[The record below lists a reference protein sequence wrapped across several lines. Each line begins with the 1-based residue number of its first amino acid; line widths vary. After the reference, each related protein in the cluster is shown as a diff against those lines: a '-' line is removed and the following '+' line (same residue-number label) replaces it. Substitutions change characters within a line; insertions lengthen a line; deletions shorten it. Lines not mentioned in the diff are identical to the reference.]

1 MFEETNQTM
10 DTTAT
15 PEDTHS
21 DIDLDDLFDLDDDE
35 GNQLAEDESNEDET
49 QQQQPEDT
57 ETQKPET
64 NAENQK
70 KPILTVKHL
79 GVEKELSEEEARAL
93 AQKGMDY
100 DHLRQQYD
108 GLKNS
113 EELTLLD
120 QMAAEMGM
128 DRASYIKALSQFN
141 QNQATAQYVQELKKQ
156 YPNTDEAVLQELAK
170 TQLTQRQEQEKQA
183 KLTQQ
188 QQAEKQ
194 QKEAF
199 AAQYNAFITEYPN
212 VDTAKLPDEV
222 IQSMAAGETM
232 LSAYRG
238 YELKQLRAEKAAAE
252 ANQKNKNKALG
263 SVKDGNLGDEKPDP
277 ILEGFLSD

>member
-35 GNQLAEDESNEDET
+35 GNQLTEEESSENET
-49 QQQQPEDT
+49 QQQPEDT

-113 EELTLLD
+113 EELTMLD

-128 DRASYIKALSQFN
+128 DRTSYIKTLSQFN
-141 QNQATAQYVQELKKQ
+141 QNQATAQYVEELKKQ

-188 QQAEKQ
+188 QQAEKA

-199 AAQYNAFITEYPN
+199 AAQYQAFVSEYPD
-212 VDTAKLPDEV
+212 VDPTKLPDDV
-222 IQSMAAGETM
+222 MQSMATGETM
-232 LSAYRG
+232 LSAYRA
-238 YELKQLRAEKAAAE
+238 YELKKLKADYAALI
-252 ANQKNKNKALG
+252 KNKDNSQKSLG
-263 SVKDGNLGDEKPDP
+263 NVKGKPQDDEDAFLLGFD
-277 ILEGFLSD
+277 S

>member
-35 GNQLAEDESNEDET
+35 GNQLTEDESNEGET
-49 QQQQPEDT
+49 QQHQE
-57 ETQKPET
+57 ESEVQKPET

-79 GVEKELSEEEARAL
+79 GVEKQLSEDEARAL

-113 EELTLLD
+113 EELALLD

-141 QNQATAQYVQELKKQ
+141 QNQAAAQYVEELKKQ

-188 QQAEKQ
+188 QQAEKA

-199 AAQYNAFITEYPN
+199 AAQYQAFVSEYP
-212 VDTAKLPDEV
+212 DIDPTKLPDDV
-222 IQSMAAGETM
+222 IQSMASGETM
-232 LSAYRG
+232 LSAYRA
-238 YELKQLRAEKAAAE
+238 YELKKIKSDYAALI
-252 ANQKNKNKALG
+252 KNKDNSQKALG
-263 SVKDGNLGDEKPDP
+263 DVKGKPQDDEDAFLLGFD
-277 ILEGFLSD
+277 S

>member
-35 GNQLAEDESNEDET
+35 GNQLTEEESSENET
-49 QQQQPEDT
+49 QQQPEDT

-113 EELTLLD
+113 EELTMLD

-128 DRASYIKALSQFN
+128 DRTSYIKALSQFN
-141 QNQATAQYVQELKKQ
+141 QNQATAQYVEELKKQ

-183 KLTQQ
+183 KLIQQ
-188 QQAEKQ
+188 QQAEKA

-199 AAQYNAFITEYPN
+199 AAQYQAFVSEYPD
-212 VDTAKLPDEV
+212 VDPTKLPDDV
-222 IQSMAAGETM
+222 MQSMATGETM
-232 LSAYRG
+232 LSAYRA
-238 YELKQLRAEKAAAE
+238 YELKKLKADYAALI
-252 ANQKNKNKALG
+252 KNKDNSQKALG
-263 SVKDGNLGDEKPDP
+263 NVKGKPQDDEDAFLLGFD
-277 ILEGFLSD
+277 S

>member
-113 EELTLLD
+113 EELTMLD

-141 QNQATAQYVQELKKQ
+141 QNQATAQYVEELKKQ
-156 YPNTDEAVLQELAK
+156 YPNTEEAVLQELAK

-188 QQAEKQ
+188 QQAEKA

-199 AAQYNAFITEYPN
+199 AAQYQAFVSEYPD
-212 VDTAKLPDEV
+212 VDPTKLPDDV
-222 IQSMAAGETM
+222 MQSMAAGETM
-232 LSAYRG
+232 LSAYRA
-238 YELKQLRAEKAAAE
+238 YELKKLKADYAALI
-252 ANQKNKNKALG
+252 KNKDNSQKALG
-263 SVKDGNLGDEKPDP
+263 NVKGKPQDDEDAFLLGFD
-277 ILEGFLSD
+277 S

>member
-141 QNQATAQYVQELKKQ
+141 QNQATAQYVEELKKQ

-232 LSAYRG
+232 LSEIG
-238 YELKQLRAEKAAAE
+238 RAH
-252 ANQKNKNKALG
+252 
-263 SVKDGNLGDEKPDP
+263 V
-277 ILEGFLSD
+277 

>member
-35 GNQLAEDESNEDET
+35 GNQLTEEESSEDET
-49 QQQQPEDT
+49 QQQPEDT

-113 EELTLLD
+113 EELTMLD

-128 DRASYIKALSQFN
+128 DRAGYIKALSQFN
-141 QNQATAQYVQELKKQ
+141 QNQATAQYVEELKKQ

-170 TQLTQRQEQEKQA
+170 TQLTQRQEQERQA

-188 QQAEKQ
+188 QQAEKA

-199 AAQYNAFITEYPN
+199 AAQYQAFVSEYPD
-212 VDTAKLPDEV
+212 VDPTKLPDDV
-222 IQSMAAGETM
+222 MQSMAAGETM
-232 LSAYRG
+232 LSAYRA
-238 YELKQLRAEKAAAE
+238 YELKKLKADYAALI
-252 ANQKNKNKALG
+252 KNKDNSQKALG
-263 SVKDGNLGDEKPDP
+263 NVKGKPQDDEDAFLLGFD
-277 ILEGFLSD
+277 S

>member
-35 GNQLAEDESNEDET
+35 GNQLTEDESNEDET
-49 QQQQPEDT
+49 QQHQE
-57 ETQKPET
+57 ESEVQKPET

-79 GVEKELSEEEARAL
+79 GVEKQLSEDEARAL

-113 EELTLLD
+113 EELALLD

-141 QNQATAQYVQELKKQ
+141 QNQAAAQYVEELKKQ

-188 QQAEKQ
+188 QQAEKA

-199 AAQYNAFITEYPN
+199 AAQYQAFVSEYP
-212 VDTAKLPDEV
+212 DIDPTKLPDDV
-222 IQSMAAGETM
+222 IQSMASGETM
-232 LSAYRG
+232 LSAYRA
-238 YELKQLRAEKAAAE
+238 YELKKIKSDYAALI
-252 ANQKNKNKALG
+252 KNKDNSQKALG
-263 SVKDGNLGDEKPDP
+263 DVKGKPQDDEDAFLLGFD
-277 ILEGFLSD
+277 S

>member
-35 GNQLAEDESNEDET
+35 GNQLTEEESSENET
-49 QQQQPEDT
+49 QQQPEDA
-57 ETQKPET
+57 EVQKPET

-113 EELTLLD
+113 EELTMLD

-141 QNQATAQYVQELKKQ
+141 QNQATAQYVEELKKQ

-188 QQAEKQ
+188 QQAEKA

-199 AAQYNAFITEYPN
+199 AAQYQAFVTEYPD
-212 VDTAKLPDEV
+212 VDPTKLPDDV
-222 IQSMAAGETM
+222 MQSMAAGETM
-232 LSAYRG
+232 LSAYRAF
-238 YELKQLRAEKAAAE
+238 ELKKLKADYAALI
-252 ANQKNKNKALG
+252 KNKDNSQKALG
-263 SVKDGNLGDEKPDP
+263 DVKGKPQDDEDAFLLGFD
-277 ILEGFLSD
+277 S

>member
-35 GNQLAEDESNEDET
+35 GNQLTEEESSEDET
-49 QQQQPEDT
+49 QQQPEDT

-100 DHLRQQYD
+100 DHL
-108 GLKNS
+108 
-113 EELTLLD
+113 
-120 QMAAEMGM
+120 
-128 DRASYIKALSQFN
+128 LS
-141 QNQATAQYVQELKKQ
+141 L
-156 YPNTDEAVLQELAK
+156 
-170 TQLTQRQEQEKQA
+170 
-183 KLTQQ
+183 
-188 QQAEKQ
+188 
-194 QKEAF
+194 
-199 AAQYNAFITEYPN
+199 IH
-212 VDTAKLPDEV
+212 
-222 IQSMAAGETM
+222 I
-232 LSAYRG
+232 
-238 YELKQLRAEKAAAE
+238 
-252 ANQKNKNKALG
+252 
-263 SVKDGNLGDEKPDP
+263 
-277 ILEGFLSD
+277 

>member
-35 GNQLAEDESNEDET
+35 GNQLTEEESSENET
-49 QQQQPEDT
+49 QQQPEDT

-79 GVEKELSEEEARAL
+79 GVEKELSEEEARSL

-113 EELTLLD
+113 EELTMLD

-141 QNQATAQYVQELKKQ
+141 QNQATAQYVEELKKQ

-170 TQLTQRQEQEKQA
+170 TQLTQRKEQEKQT

-188 QQAEKQ
+188 QQEEKA

-199 AAQYNAFITEYPN
+199 AAQYQAFVSEYP
-212 VDTAKLPDEV
+212 DIDPTKLPDDV
-222 IQSMAAGETM
+222 MQSMAAGETM
-232 LSAYRG
+232 LSAYRA
-238 YELKQLRAEKAAAE
+238 YELKKLKADYAAMI
-252 ANQKNKNKALG
+252 KNKDNNQKALG
-263 SVKDGNLGDEKPDP
+263 NVKGKPQDDEDAFLLGFD
-277 ILEGFLSD
+277 S

>member
-21 DIDLDDLFDLDDDE
+21 GIDLDDLFDLDDE

-49 QQQQPEDT
+49 QQQPEET
-57 ETQKPET
+57 EKQNPET
-64 NAENQK
+64 KPENQK

-79 GVEKELSEEEARAL
+79 GVEKQLSEEEARSL

-113 EELTLLD
+113 EELTMLD

-128 DRASYIKALSQFN
+128 DRASYIKVLSQFN
-141 QNQATAQYVQELKKQ
+141 QNQATAQYVEELKKQ
-156 YPNTDEAVLQELAK
+156 YPNTDETVLQELAK
-170 TQLTQRQEQEKQA
+170 TQLTQRKEQEKQA
-183 KLTQQ
+183 RLTQQ
-188 QQAEKQ
+188 QQAEKA

-199 AAQYNAFITEYPN
+199 AAQYQAFVSEYPD
-212 VDTAKLPDEV
+212 VDPTKLPDDV
-222 IQSMAAGETM
+222 MQSMAAGETM
-232 LSAYRG
+232 LSAYRA
-238 YELKQLRAEKAAAE
+238 YELKKLKADYAAMI
-252 ANQKNKNKALG
+252 KNKDNNQKALG
-263 SVKDGNLGDEKPDP
+263 NVKGKPQDDEDAFLLGFD
-277 ILEGFLSD
+277 S

>member
-35 GNQLAEDESNEDET
+35 GNQLTEEESSEDET
-49 QQQQPEDT
+49 QQQPEDT

-113 EELTLLD
+113 EELTMLD

-128 DRASYIKALSQFN
+128 DRAGYIKALSQFN
-141 QNQATAQYVQELKKQ
+141 QNQATAQYVEELKKQ

-188 QQAEKQ
+188 QQAEKA

-199 AAQYNAFITEYPN
+199 AAQYQAFVSEYPD
-212 VDTAKLPDEV
+212 VDPTKLPDDV
-222 IQSMAAGETM
+222 MQSMAAGETM
-232 LSAYRG
+232 LSAYRA
-238 YELKQLRAEKAAAE
+238 YELKKLKADYAALI
-252 ANQKNKNKALG
+252 KNKDNSQKALG
-263 SVKDGNLGDEKPDP
+263 NVKGKPQDDEDAFLLGFD
-277 ILEGFLSD
+277 S

>member
-35 GNQLAEDESNEDET
+35 GNQLTEDESNEGET
-49 QQQQPEDT
+49 QQHQE
-57 ETQKPET
+57 ESEVQKPET

-79 GVEKELSEEEARAL
+79 GVEKQLSEDEARAL

-113 EELTLLD
+113 EELALLD

-141 QNQATAQYVQELKKQ
+141 QNQAAAQYVEELKKQ

-188 QQAEKQ
+188 RQAEKA

-199 AAQYNAFITEYPN
+199 AAQYQAFVSEYP
-212 VDTAKLPDEV
+212 DIDPTKLPDDV
-222 IQSMAAGETM
+222 IQSMASGETM
-232 LSAYRG
+232 LSAYRA
-238 YELKQLRAEKAAAE
+238 YELKKIKSDYAALI
-252 ANQKNKNKALG
+252 KNKDNSQKALG
-263 SVKDGNLGDEKPDP
+263 DVKGKPQDDEDAFLLGFD
-277 ILEGFLSD
+277 S